1 MVTNV
6 ASNINSSGNIVIKK
20 YGIIDMKKICAMLI
34 VALVIS
40 SCSSTYLSPSVK
52 YRNSSL
58 DGNEIRNIKVI
69 WNGYHLLKESG
80 PYNVCNWGGG
90 QSFGLKKRSDLFGSV
105 HAEWQN
111 AKGEKI
117 SKDFIF
123 NKNDFPSF
131 AKGEKY
137 RPFEYPYIIL
147 FFTQSDVE
155 YYTSDNPNIK
165 EIERRKSGDWT
176 NKWFEK
182 EWDHRCVNDPKETKR
197 KRDLNKKYP
206 TN

>member
-1 MVTNV
+1 MR
-6 ASNINSSGNIVIKK
+6 KFC
-20 YGIIDMKKICAMLI
+20 IIFAATLI
-34 VALVIS
+34 LS
-40 SCSSTYLSPSVK
+40 SCANSYLSPDIQ
-52 YRNSSL
+52 YRNSSK
-58 DGNEIRNIKVI
+58 DGSEIKNIKVI
-69 WNGYHLLKESG
+69 WNGYRLLKESG
-80 PYNVCNWGGG
+80 PFNACKYGGG
-90 QSFGLKKRSDLFGSV
+90 QSFAIKKRSDLFGSV
-105 HAEWQN
+105 HAEWEN

-123 NKNDFPSF
+123 KKEDLTSN
-131 AKGEKY
+131 
-137 RPFEYPYIIL
+137 PYHLSTIIL
-147 FFTQSDVE
+147 FFTQSDIE

-182 EWDHRCVNDPKETKR
+182 DWEHKCVNDPKETKR